1 MTCMTLLQ
9 IKAQS
14 SIRPQSI
21 TGKSRLRQRRAI
33 TRRPGGNRYEQ
44 GRVLNALQGS
54 AAIFMRERDSRDYP
68 VLENMRLQNAF
79 WAWER
84 ATWVVLAIILLIAL
98 TGLFA
103 HGPLSERTVG
113 DAGLSLT
120 YERFQRVTALARL
133 TARISVSSGDEA
145 SLTLSPAFADNFQ
158 ISDIEPRPLR
168 STAGP
173 GGLELVFQAP
183 AAGELSLVIWAH
195 PRSFGY
201 FDLSAAASREGR
213 VAFSILV
220 YP

>member
-1 MTCMTLLQ
+1 MALLQ

-54 AAIFMRERDSRDYP
+54 AARDYP

>member
-1 MTCMTLLQ
+1 MTLLQ

-173 GGLELVFQAP
+173 GVLELVFQAP